1 MSGSLPPNVVAYTLE
16 NARAALAAA
25 GWTVG
30 EVIETVPPRRGL
42 LDPRRVVRQ
51 RTAADGSVELV
62 VCGERADGARV

>member
-30 EVIETVPPRRGL
+30 EVIETRPPRRAL

-51 RTAADGSVELV
+51 RVIAHGSVGLV